1 MKSLSNK
8 TLQRFIRP
16 NNLTLKTRYVNVLPV
31 IDLSF
36 SKDKSPN
43 IVEVEGRR
51 FVLGVGQEKVNKR
64 RGS

>member
-36 SKDKSPN
+36 SKDKSPS